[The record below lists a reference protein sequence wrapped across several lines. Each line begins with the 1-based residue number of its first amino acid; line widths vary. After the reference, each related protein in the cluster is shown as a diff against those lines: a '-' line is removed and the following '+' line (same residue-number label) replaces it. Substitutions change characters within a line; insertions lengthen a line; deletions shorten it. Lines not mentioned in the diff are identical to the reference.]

1 MLIRALLYFTYLLPK
16 LNTSNPAMLW
26 HLWNNTHIL
35 DCFLQNQFAL
45 ELKNIRLLILI
56 EVISVAV

>member
-1 MLIRALLYFTYLLPK
+1 
-16 LNTSNPAMLW
+16 MLW
-26 HLWNNTHIL
+26 HLWNNAHIL
-35 DCFLQNQFAL
+35 DCFLQNQFAP